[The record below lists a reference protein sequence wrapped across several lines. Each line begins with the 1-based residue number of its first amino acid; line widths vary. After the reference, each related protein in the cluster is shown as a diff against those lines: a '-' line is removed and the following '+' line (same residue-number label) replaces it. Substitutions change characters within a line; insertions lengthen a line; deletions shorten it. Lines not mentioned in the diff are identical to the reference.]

1 MTDVT
6 YAPSTTVEIM
16 ARGMDILVKH
26 MGVVEAETFVA
37 AVQRERFDYT
47 KWHQQ
52 YFAEGETVE
61 SFLDKAVKY
70 AKEKSYGNEYDYF
83 KNSTT

>member
-16 ARGMDILVKH
+16 TRGMDILVKH
-26 MGVVEAETFVA
+26 MGVIETETFVA

-52 YFAEGETVE
+52 YFAEDETVE
-61 SFLDKAVKY
+61 SFLSKAVEY
-70 AKEKSYGNEYDYF
+70 AKTQGK
-83 KNSTT
+83 KL